1 VSSASS
7 QALLSE
13 LEKLLNGILYLGEL
27 SPRSRDLLVSYGER
41 MSVRLVAAQLNNL
54 GVPSKAFDSWELGLR
69 TTSNFG
75 GAEVLP
81 SSYDYIRE
89 TMAAEMKAHR
99 NGSGGGGR
107 EEMEGELVAV
117 VTGFIAHDER
127 GRVTTLGRGGSD
139 LTAAVLGAACGLDEI
154 QVWKDVDGM
163 LTADPRVV
171 QTAVPVPSVTFV
183 EASELAYFG
192 AKILH
197 PISMQ
202 PAAAYN
208 IPVRIKNSYNPDHP
222 GTVIKDVV
230 TDRGDDHLVTAI
242 TTKSD
247 QTLIDSTSLLSIF
260 F

>member
-1 VSSASS
+1 MCLLPL

-99 NGSGGGGR
+99 RRLGFFSALMTSGSF
-107 EEMEGELVAV
+107 MCMQA
-117 VTGFIAHDER
+117 
-127 GRVTTLGRGGSD
+127 
-139 LTAAVLGAACGLDEI
+139 GA
-154 QVWKDVDGM
+154 
-163 LTADPRVV
+163 
-171 QTAVPVPSVTFV
+171 F
-183 EASELAYFG
+183 
-192 AKILH
+192 
-197 PISMQ
+197 
-202 PAAAYN
+202 
-208 IPVRIKNSYNPDHP
+208 
-222 GTVIKDVV
+222 
-230 TDRGDDHLVTAI
+230 
-242 TTKSD
+242 
-247 QTLIDSTSLLSIF
+247 
-260 F
+260 